1 MKKAIAA
8 CLSTLIS
15 ASALAGVSIE
25 QYGDST
31 TAGLSFY
38 DGKIQPAKKS
48 SVDFIYVSIN
58 NRFGPAVSIA
68 NMGKSGTCAIQLL
81 NGNGDLS
88 AWPER
93 IKQSTASIVT
103 FGYGLNDQSTCHR
116 TPQQFADDLR
126 QLVDLTVSAGKLPVL
141 IEPTPST
148 TPERKDLSDYV
159 GAMNLVAE
167 ERKVPIIQH
176 YKIWTSMSN
185 WQSLLSDGVH
195 PTEQGYQ
202 IKGLTEY
209 QALAPIIIDDLRK
222 QSVKRP

>member
-8 CLSTLIS
+8 FLSTFAS

-38 DGKIQPAKKS
+38 DGKVQPAKKS
-48 SVDFIYVSIN
+48 SVDVIYVSIN

-68 NMGKSGTCAIQLL
+68 NFGKSGTCAVQLL
-81 NGNGDLS
+81 TGNGDLP
-88 AWPER
+88 AWSER
-93 IKQSTASIVT
+93 VKQSNANIVT
-103 FGYGLNDQSTCHR
+103 FSYGLNDQNSCHR

-126 QLVDLTVSAGKLPVL
+126 QLVDLTVSAGKLAILV
-141 IEPTPST
+141 EPTPST
-148 TPERKDLSDYV
+148 TPDRQSLADYV

-167 ERKVPIIQH
+167 EWKIPIIQH
-176 YKIWTSMSN
+176 YKIWTSLPD
-185 WQSLLSDGVH
+185 WKSLLSDGVH

-209 QALAPIIIDDLRK
+209 QALAPIIIEDMQK
-222 QSVKRP
+222 QSEKRP